1 MPDIITSCPD
11 CNIAFRALPSQLSA
25 AGGLVRCGTCLLVFK
40 AQDHLQ
46 QPGEDPNNIKYM
58 PYVLDGFSDLPE
70 DAEYEIEGQLS
81 RDLDQQIGDELESLN
96 VDDMP
101 AQFTDQAPSM
111 LFDDELIANSGQK
124 KSTSK
129 LLSLLGA
136 TAILLVGSVLLAA
149 QAVHFNS
156 ANLSLNPEYRRLVQ
170 KFCAYTDCPIAEYRD
185 LSKIEVSQFIVQ
197 DHPQHYGALSINLLI
212 SNKAGYEQR
221 FPSLVIRFN
230 DLNDAPVAQRIF
242 TAPEYLQ
249 GRLANAIIMPRN
261 QQIHINLEIMDPGDK
276 ATSYAIELAD

>member
-46 QPGEDPNNIKYM
+46 QPEEDLNNIDYM

-70 DAEYEIEGQLS
+70 DAEYEIEGELS
-81 RDLDQQIGDELESLN
+81 RDLDQQIGDELESLTT
-96 VDDMP
+96 DDVP
-101 AQFTDQAPSM
+101 AQFTDQSPSM
-111 LFDDELIANSGQK
+111 LFDDELNANKCQK

-129 LLSLLGA
+129 LLSLFGSA
-136 TAILLVGSVLLAA
+136 VILAVGSVLLAA

-156 ANLSLNPEYRRLVQ
+156 ADLSLDPEYRRLVQ
-170 KFCAYTDCPIAEYRD
+170 KFCAYTDCPITEYRD
-185 LSKIEVSQFIVQ
+185 LSKIEISQFIVQ

-242 TAPEYLQ
+242 SADEYLQ

-261 QQIHINLEIMDPGDK
+261 QQIHINLELMDPGDN
-276 ATSYAIELAD
+276 ATSYTIELTD

>member
-111 LFDDELIANSGQK
+111 LFDDELIANSSQK

>member
-1 MPDIITSCPD
+1 MPDIVTSCPD

-46 QPGEDPNNIKYM
+46 QPGEDPNNIEYM

-70 DAEYEIEGQLS
+70 DAEYEIEGELS
-81 RDLDQQIGDELESLN
+81 RDLDQHIGDELESLTAED
-96 VDDMP
+96 VP
-101 AQFTDQAPSM
+101 VQSTDQSPSM
-111 LFDDELIANSGQK
+111 LFDDELNANNGQK
-124 KSTSK
+124 KTKSK
-129 LLSLLGA
+129 LLSLFGSA
-136 TAILLVGSVLLAA
+136 VILAVGSVFLAA

-156 ANLSLNPEYRRLVQ
+156 ADLSLDPEYRRLVQ
-170 KFCAYTDCPIAEYRD
+170 KFCAYTDCPITEYRD
-185 LSKIEVSQFIVQ
+185 LSKIEISQFIVQ

-242 TAPEYLQ
+242 SSDEYLQ

-261 QQIHINLEIMDPGDK
+261 QQIHINLELIDPGDNT
-276 ATSYAIELAD
+276 TSYAIELTD

>member
-197 DHPQHYGALSINLLI
+197 DHPQHYGALNINLLI